1 MNLSAFSKKYIEN
14 NLIDYFDKCDFI
26 KRDKYTTHMYKSLF
40 KDIQTAYINVPSL
53 NGILENNKT
62 ITRPKLLSE
71 HFISKEIKH
80 FIEKDGKRQI
90 KFTHT
95 IMDREITIYFML
107 FSEDELADLEKYQK
121 YAEYMF
127 MWLTICI
134 TYSSKSCANTLKI
147 YVYHTPF
154 EKTFPNKKTTIIGTE
169 QVNSAY
175 TTSCS
180 PNGEIVIFR
189 KEEWFKIFIHET
201 MHVYGFDFSSYPT
214 EPLDSI
220 VRFTFP
226 LDITFNIAEAYCETW
241 ARIINSAFTSFMSLK
256 SKESSSMSDFLLYMD
271 FSLQIEKYFSLQQ
284 CNAVLEFMG
293 LSYED
298 LYSRDE
304 KSVLL
309 RSTMYRENTSVF
321 SYYILTSIF
330 LNDFQGFMTWCK
342 YNTSYN
348 KEHSRTK
355 HNCYCIQFNPSSL
368 REFGDYIADIYDSKD
383 YLHNLSCIKK
393 YMKHKTGKISSRMSM
408 IEFL

>member
-53 NGILENNKT
+53 DGILENNKS
-62 ITRPKLLSE
+62 ITRPKLLSD

-154 EKTFPNKKTTIIGTE
+154 EKTFPN
-169 QVNSAY
+169 
-175 TTSCS
+175 
-180 PNGEIVIFR
+180 
-189 KEEWFKIFIHET
+189 
-201 MHVYGFDFSSYPT
+201 
-214 EPLDSI
+214 
-220 VRFTFP
+220 
-226 LDITFNIAEAYCETW
+226 
-241 ARIINSAFTSFMSLK
+241 
-256 SKESSSMSDFLLYMD
+256 
-271 FSLQIEKYFSLQQ
+271 
-284 CNAVLEFMG
+284 VL
-293 LSYED
+293 
-298 LYSRDE
+298 
-304 KSVLL
+304 
-309 RSTMYRENTSVF
+309 
-321 SYYILTSIF
+321 
-330 LNDFQGFMTWCK
+330 
-342 YNTSYN
+342 
-348 KEHSRTK
+348 
-355 HNCYCIQFNPSSL
+355 
-368 REFGDYIADIYDSKD
+368 
-383 YLHNLSCIKK
+383 
-393 YMKHKTGKISSRMSM
+393 
-408 IEFL
+408 